1 MTDNVFIM
9 NQKLLCWKRFL
20 NIIILLLM
28 FTSGLLYAQEAKT
41 ITESKSELDV
51 FWAEMSRS
59 VIEGDFAN
67 LTAAYHPDAVLVSGF
82 KEASYPVSK
91 AFDEWKQ
98 GLLDTKMGKMKAS
111 VSFRFTQ
118 RLHDEN
124 TAHETGIYHYISNP
138 EQGQPRDDYVHFEM
152 LLVKRNGWK
161 LLMEYQKGPATE
173 EEWDAAE

>member
-1 MTDNVFIM
+1 M
-9 NQKLLCWKRFL
+9 KRL
-20 NIIILLLM
+20 INIISVLGVSVLLANVCIA
-28 FTSGLLYAQEAKT
+28 GDVEDIKT
-41 ITESKSELDV
+41 ELDV

-59 VIEGDFAN
+59 VNEGDFTN

-124 TAHETGIYHYISNP
+124 TAHETGIFHYISNP
-138 EQGQPRDDYVHFEM
+138 EQGEPRDDYVHFEM

-173 EEWDAAE
+173 EEWVAAGSLSAHK